1 MERTIKPKKTSAIT
15 DEIKKVVKQP
25 KPKTDKTFD
34 GNTEIMISTGS
45 TLLDLAISGGRKR
58 GGGIPAGIFVE
69 IFGPNSAGKTVLLC
83 EIAGEVQRQ
92 GGEIMFQDTEG
103 RLDLQFADI
112 FDAKI
117 SDKNYANP
125 KLVKEM
131 FQSVED
137 WEPKEKPNVVNGI
150 FIDSLAALSTS
161 LEMDNKEGDKMG
173 MKRAKDFSEGFR
185 KACLILS
192 EKNRLMVASNQ
203 IRDNTDQGGITVT
216 APGGRAPGFYAS
228 LRLRLMNPK
237 ELRDK
242 KTIHGKETS
251 RTYGISTE
259 IKVFKSSVWKP
270 YRTANV
276 YIVFDYGVDDIRA
289 NLQFIKDFTSNKI
302 YTIGGENL
310 NKSMDISIGMIED
323 GGLEKQLKEEVIDL
337 WEEIESKFKKERKPK
352 RRK

>member
-1 MERTIKPKKTSAIT
+1 MRRRTTKLSSQMKTHVKTAKKPVL
-15 DEIKKVVKQP
+15 DYE
-25 KPKTDKTFD
+25 

-45 TLLDLAISGGRKR
+45 TLLDLAITGGRKR

-83 EIAGEVQRQ
+83 EIAGAVQRQ
-92 GGEIMFQDTEG
+92 GGDIMFQDTEG
-103 RLDLQFADI
+103 RLDTQFAKI

-117 SDKNYANP
+117 TAKNYANP

-131 FQSVED
+131 FLSVD
-137 WEPKEKPNVVNGI
+137 NWETKVKPGKVIDGV

-161 LEMDNKEGDKMG
+161 LEMGNDDGDKMG

-185 KACLILS
+185 KTCLVLS
-192 EKNRLMVASNQ
+192 DKNRLMVASNQ
-203 IRDNTDQGGITVT
+203 IRDNTNIGGISVT
-216 APGGRAPGFYAS
+216 APGGKAPGFYAS
-228 LRLRLMNPK
+228 LRLRLMNPV

-242 KTIHGKETS
+242 KTIHGREIS

-270 YRTANV
+270 FRTAKV
-276 YIVFDYGVDDIRA
+276 FIIFDYGVDDIRA

-302 YTIGGENL
+302 YTINGKSL
-310 NKSMDISIGMIED
+310 DKSMDASIRMIEED
-323 GGLEKQLKEEVIDL
+323 SLEKYLKEEVIDL
-337 WEEIESKFKKERKPK
+337 WELIETKFKKIRKPK
-352 RRK
+352 KR